1 MKKLALMFTLAL
13 ATTTPAF
20 ARAGGGGCHGGFLG
34 GGMHTGRSVVTSIE
48 VAAMAMATVTTD
60 ITAIILI
67 MVTTV
72 LILEPQLA
80 SVF

>member
-1 MKKLALMFTLAL
+1 LLALVAVV
-13 ATTTPAF
+13 ATEVSMGVECILDVASDF
-20 ARAGGGGCHGGFLG
+20 MVEVIAVAI
-34 GGMHTGRSVVTSIE
+34 VTSIE

-60 ITAIILI
+60 IMAIILI